1 MEIIETKK
9 EMIKK
14 VKDFF
19 NLLDV
24 YYEEVSDFEIKI
36 PCPADTL
43 PYDIFYEMTAKEAGQ
58 KEIIN
63 HKEMMVASDEGAI
76 YILADDYGE
85 LSWLA
90 VAPRD

>member
-1 MEIIETKK
+1 
-9 EMIKK
+9 
-14 VKDFF
+14 
-19 NLLDV
+19 
-24 YYEEVSDFEIKI
+24 
-36 PCPADTL
+36 
-43 PYDIFYEMTAKEAGQ
+43 MTAKEAGQ